1 MKNLKIILIFI
12 YFIIY
17 IPNCDA
23 QLVNDLKVNE
33 DTILNNLKIDSKI
46 SINNKGQGILV
57 WNFQNSLQHVSNIM
71 GQMFDKNFNKIGYNF
86 FINTVTNDTCIT
98 PDVSYGKNNNF
109 AVVWQRNNS
118 YTPNRTQIF
127 FRLFNM
133 IGIPLTNDVL
143 INDTLKG
150 FFGYPTIASDENNG
164 FIIVFVYPKSVGG
177 TDVFYQRLDSLGNKI
192 GHNVNVSLIG
202 SVYISPIE
210 SGPKIAV
217 RKDGSFIIT
226 WQDIRPPSVPT
237 GDIYMQMFDK
247 NGVPVGVNTKVN
259 DPDFEPEDLQCAPQI
274 AVDSS
279 GGFTIAFDDT
289 PYSTGVDGVKYQ
301 RFDKNG
307 VKIGNNKSLP
317 GLLYLKGLAEDE
329 RGNLVFNLN
338 PYSLNVVHNL
348 RIDYNDNIIGTYYP
362 VSNQY
367 PSSMKIGE
375 GIAMHN
381 GNVYN
386 CWGDTRIAGRNIYA
400 NVRSYSNPDSTVGIV
415 QIGTEVPVEYSLS
428 QNYPNPFNPVTKI
441 NFAIPKAGMVTI
453 KLYDILGREVSR
465 IVNEFKAAGTY
476 TIDFNAGSLSS
487 GVYFYRMET
496 SGFSDI
502 KKMILLK

>member
-1 MKNLKIILIFI
+1 MKFKILLIFI
-12 YFIIY
+12 YFVLSISFC
-17 IPNCDA
+17 NA

-33 DTILNNLKIDSKI
+33 DTNANIININSKFD
-46 SINNKGQGILV
+46 INKNGESVIV
-57 WNFQNSLQHVSNIM
+57 WNSRNTSLLVSNII
-71 GQMFDKNFNKIGYNF
+71 GQLFDSKLNKKGNNILLTNYS
-86 FINTVTNDTCIT
+86 NDTCVT
-98 PDVSYGKNNNF
+98 PDVCIGKNGNF

-118 YTPNRTQIF
+118 YVYNRTQIF
-127 FRLFNM
+127 FRLFDSNN
-133 IGIPLTNDVL
+133 IPLTNEL
-143 INDTLKG
+143 IINDTLKD
-150 FFGYPTIASDENNG
+150 FEGYPTIASDESNG
-164 FIIVFVYPKSVGG
+164 FIVVFVYPKSVGG

-192 GHNVNVSLIG
+192 GNNVNVSLIG

-279 GGFTIAFDDT
+279 GRFTIAFDDV
-289 PYSTGVDGVKYQ
+289 PYSTNVYRVKYQ

-307 VKIGNNKSLP
+307 VKLGSNKLLYYGIHCVLKQMSSDEQGNLDFLLEYVSGMDLCNLRVNKNDSTIGNFF
-317 GLLYLKGLAEDE
+317 A
-329 RGNLVFNLN
+329 
-338 PYSLNVVHNL
+338 
-348 RIDYNDNIIGTYYP
+348 
-362 VSNQY
+362 VSNY
-367 PSSMKIGE
+367 STSAKVGYDLKLYDGKI
-375 GIAMHN
+375 
-381 GNVYN
+381 YN
-386 CWGDTRIAGRNIYA
+386 TWGDKRNGEWDIYA
-400 NVRSYSNPDSTVGIV
+400 NVRSYWNPDSTVGIV

-453 KLYDILGREVSR
+453 RLYDILGREISS

-502 KKMILLK
+502 KKMMLLK